1 MYFEKRGLGISRSR
15 DGCEFRG
22 TDCMYDTTI
31 NSFVLNSSR
40 VIAPL
45 NIRGP
50 SWVLAL

>member
-1 MYFEKRGLGISRSR
+1 MYFEKCGLGISRSR

-31 NSFVLNSSR
+31 NCFVLNSSR
-40 VIAPL
+40 VIDPL

-50 SWVLAL
+50 SCVLGL